1 MQAKDIV
8 RGKEQDCVT
17 RRHATSRDTLALARA
32 VRDQVLAG
40 RSPRERAAEKE
51 AQALRWV
58 YEWGWSAPS
67 ILDALAS
74 PKRRGLARRLV
85 DKGLLRAEPTPA
97 GRGVR
102 GCPAEVVLLT
112 PAGVA
117 EVEALLP
124 EPALLAYPEAADR
137 LVRWAQLRHDAIVQ
151 QWTVKR
157 LLDGTIE
164 GYVTPRQMA
173 GRPTGTGDKIPDAI
187 WRWRGIGPV
196 AVELELTAKSD
207 RELAQSALAL
217 LRLIRP
223 ATEKD
228 PGGSCKAA
236 VILSHS
242 SAILSRWRRVLSP
255 GATVTKYI
263 RDASRHWKP
272 DGTFSV
278 PEWVA
283 DRVIFEPVR
292 L

>member
-1 MQAKDIV
+1 MSGTL
-8 RGKEQDCVT
+8 RN
-17 RRHATSRDTLALARA
+17 ATERLATARA

-40 RSPRERAAEKE
+40 RSPRERGDEKE

-85 DKGLLRAEPTPA
+85 AKGLLRAEPTPG

-102 GCPAEVVLLT
+102 GCPAEVVMLT
-112 PAGVA
+112 PGGVA
-117 EVEALLP
+117 QVEALMP
-124 EPALLAYPEAADR
+124 EPALLAYPEFADR
-137 LVRWAQLRHDAIVQ
+137 LVRWAQLRHDALVQ
-151 QWTVKR
+151 QWTVRR
-157 LLDGTIE
+157 LLDGTLE

-173 GRPTGTGDKIPDAI
+173 GRPTATGDKIPDAI
-187 WRWRGIGPV
+187 WRWRGLGPV
-196 AVELELTAKSD
+196 AVELELTAKSE

-228 PGGSCKAA
+228 ASGSCRAA

-242 SAILSRWRRVLSP
+242 EAILARWRRVLSP
-255 GATVTKYI
+255 GAAVKKYI
-263 RDASRHWKP
+263 RDPSRHWTP
-272 DGTFSV
+272 DGTFQV
-278 PEWVA
+278 PAWA
-283 DRVIFEPVR
+283 GDRVIFEQVR